1 MTKKPSFTK
10 IMQVEGIASFEK
22 LAVGD
27 LERMIQEGKIQS
39 AYSHVQ
45 TIEEFN
51 GVRWNPFHDIESD
64 REYSLLFGKGILS
77 LQQDSLGELLQTLN
91 FYGNNATVDTAFGE
105 NLEDDQECS
114 QALQIAK
121 DTLGIDPKKDSP
133 FLAQAVIHN
142 STSLIAFVE
151 KWRSAQKQKPRWNP
165 LYARPLQREKL
176 YRFIGT
182 NQPEKWL
189 EKLGAAHTFSRTE
202 REQDIEDGTD
212 LGTTTTSRGKYL
224 LLPFDGWTLAECL
237 RRSY

>member
-51 GVRWNPFHDIESD
+51 GVRWNPFHDIESG

-77 LQQDSLGELLQTLN
+77 LQQDSLGELLQTIN
-91 FYGNNATVDTAFGE
+91 FYGNNVTVDTAFGE

-114 QALQIAK
+114 QALQIVK

-133 FLAQAVIHN
+133 FLAQAITHN
-142 STSLIAFVE
+142 SPSLIAFVAG
-151 KWRSAQKQKPRWNP
+151 R
-165 LYARPLQREKL
+165 
-176 YRFIGT
+176 
-182 NQPEKWL
+182 
-189 EKLGAAHTFSRTE
+189 
-202 REQDIEDGTD
+202 
-212 LGTTTTSRGKYL
+212 
-224 LLPFDGWTLAECL
+224 
-237 RRSY
+237 